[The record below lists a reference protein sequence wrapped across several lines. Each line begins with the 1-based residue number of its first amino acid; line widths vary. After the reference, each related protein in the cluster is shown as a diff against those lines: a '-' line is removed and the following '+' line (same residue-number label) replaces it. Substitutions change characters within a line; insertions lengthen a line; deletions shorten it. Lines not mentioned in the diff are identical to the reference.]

1 MPRKAA
7 KTDPKAAVEGKR
19 YPLNMRTTF
28 ELRRNLE
35 AAATAS
41 GRSLAQ
47 EAEYRLERSFLSQQ
61 VLFDAME
68 FGYGQGTAGI
78 LLILGDLMN
87 LIGMSTLLAASTL
100 ERSREW
106 WNDKYAFDQAKR
118 GFEVILSALEP
129 EGDIELPTSAPGSEL
144 YFKQFGERQ
153 AKSLLDA
160 ITSETRPDVARQRR
174 IVPLLGKTIT
184 NRIRQ
189 ALRRTKS

>member
-7 KTDPKAAVEGKR
+7 KTDPNAAVEGKR

-61 VLFDAME
+61 VMFEAME

-87 LIGMSTLLAASTL
+87 LL
-100 ERSREW
+100 ECRS
-106 WNDKYAFDQAKR
+106 
-118 GFEVILSALEP
+118 
-129 EGDIELPTSAPGSEL
+129 
-144 YFKQFGERQ
+144 
-153 AKSLLDA
+153 
-160 ITSETRPDVARQRR
+160 
-174 IVPLLGKTIT
+174 
-184 NRIRQ
+184 
-189 ALRRTKS
+189 